1 MSDYLLS
8 IILLSLIFYFLFFS
22 KKKVNS
28 QNRKYFLL
36 ITFIT
41 FYLLEW
47 FLFHPSLRYGGY
59 HLFILLISIPL
70 IIKIEKYEL
79 SWISFKKKAIIFIMI
94 SILVF
99 LGRNINRLNKES
111 NVYNYNIF
119 KNMNYKF
126 IGGDKDYHLR
136 YEKMINEKNFKYEYK
151 SFLEKKILIIKNQ

>member
-1 MSDYLLS
+1 MNFGQKATPNFVVDNRIDYIKNFNWIQNWLDVYFFNKMSDYLLS
-8 IILLSLIFYFLFFS
+8 IILLGLIFYFFL

-111 NVYNYNIF
+111 NVYNYNI
-119 KNMNYKF
+119 
-126 IGGDKDYHLR
+126 L
-136 YEKMINEKNFKYEYK
+136 KYE
-151 SFLEKKILIIKNQ
+151 L